1 MNRRFPTLQCLL
13 PVALAL
19 SVMPAVQAQGPAP
32 QEQRIS
38 FSSPDNDDVNSN
50 VPSLAPAASPL
61 TGAADSVRAPSLDFN
76 PSPGGPV
83 PGPGPI
89 PSPEQAAQ
97 MQQQLDKEKNWAL
110 LTPEEIL
117 GVPTAEKIFGLPE
130 TNAEGQLD
138 NGSESLELRF
148 LEREQQRD
156 KATTNGG
163 FAALSQWNLP
173 TRATNGAMAAAV
185 AIGEDSQG
193 MQSLFFTPLSANPAQ
208 NQNAGGTGLFGLGSP
223 PPAATGP
230 NAEQVAEDEA
240 FQKLMTPYQE
250 SPPATSPGEMV
261 SSSSSPSTPDTLLA
275 KPPANPIG
283 ASFVPLSGN
292 INAPAG
298 ANPMPGLIPLINT
311 PIAPEWKPQLPP
323 WLDPTP
329 QPGETPQR
337 KF

>member
-1 MNRRFPTLQCLL
+1 MNRRIPTLQCLL
-13 PVALAL
+13 AVALAM

-50 VPSLAPAASPL
+50 VPSLAPLASPL

-83 PGPGPI
+83 PGPEPM

-97 MQQQLDKEKNWAL
+97 MQQQLDKEKDWAL

-117 GVPTAEKIFGLPE
+117 GVPTAEKLFGLPG
-130 TNAEGQLD
+130 TNAEGQWD
-138 NGSESLELRF
+138 NGSESLEQRF
-148 LEREQQRD
+148 LQREQQRD
-156 KATTNGG
+156 NATTNGG

-173 TRATNGAMAAAV
+173 TGATNGAIAAAV
-185 AIGEDSQG
+185 AIGEGSPGLQG
-193 MQSLFFTPLSANPAQ
+193 LFFTPLSANPAQ
-208 NQNAGGTGLFGLGSP
+208 NQNAGGSGLFGLGSP
-223 PPAATGP
+223 PPAPTAP

-240 FQKLMTPYQE
+240 FQKLITPYQE
-250 SPPATSPGEMV
+250 APSATPPGETP
-261 SSSSSPSTPDTLLA
+261 SSSPSMPDTLLA
-275 KPPANPIG
+275 KSQANPIG

-292 INAPAG
+292 INAAAG
-298 ANPMPGLIPLINT
+298 ANPMPTLIPLTNT

-329 QPGETPQR
+329 QPGEVPR
-337 KF
+337 RPF